1 MKCRPIRVQG
11 SWLAVAW
18 RGTWRHWGTRGGARG
33 HLFGWVWT
41 RRAWCSEV
49 VGRVR
54 EKERGLDKNTEM
66 DKKGDRGEECDGA
79 QNAGGTGQRE
89 GGGIGIGFI
98 AGTRRGWPCPSSRG
112 RERVT
117 GDQSDR

>member
-1 MKCRPIRVQG
+1 MKCRPLRVQG

-18 RGTWRHWGTRGGARG
+18 RGRWRDWGTRRGAGG

-41 RRAWCSEV
+41 RRAWCSV
-49 VGRVR
+49 DVGRVR

-89 GGGIGIGFI
+89 EVE
-98 AGTRRGWPCPSSRG
+98 S
-112 RERVT
+112 E
-117 GDQSDR
+117 